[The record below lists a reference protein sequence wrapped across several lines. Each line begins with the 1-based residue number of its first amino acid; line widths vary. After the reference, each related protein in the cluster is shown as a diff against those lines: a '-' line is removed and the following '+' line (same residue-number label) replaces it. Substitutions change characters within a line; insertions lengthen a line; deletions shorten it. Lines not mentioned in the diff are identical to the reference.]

1 MTTTTVNLASTPVVR
16 NEFKP
21 IPQGTYELELG
32 DVSVKEPKD
41 VFKEPKSGEKA
52 EQKLKVPYIEVTFK
66 AFGGSI
72 PEAGRKLTGRLFI
85 DNDPGEGGVRLYQK
99 EGGLIALFAGLG
111 ATPPEISVV
120 GMEKANKDGELIT
133 AEHLNPMEIVSA
145 LQALRGE
152 RVKAYIRVKSET
164 YAGKTQDK
172 NEIQRFFS
180 RETA

>member
-1 MTTTTVNLASTPVVR
+1 MTTTTVNLAATPVVR

-32 DVSVKEPKD
+32 DVTVKSPKD
-41 VFKEPKSGEKA
+41 TFKEPKNGEKP

-85 DNDPGEGGVRLYQK
+85 DNEPGEGGVRLYQK
-99 EGGLIALFAGLG
+99 EGGLVALFAGLG

-120 GMEKANKDGELIT
+120 GMEKANAEGEMIS
-133 AEHLNPMEIVSA
+133 AEHLNPMEVVSA

-152 RVKAYIRVKSET
+152 RTKAYIKVKSET
-164 YAGKTQDK
+164 YGGKTQDK
-172 NEIQRFFS
+172 NEIARFLA
-180 RETA
+180 RDV

>member
-32 DVSVKEPKD
+32 DVSVKMPKD
-41 VFKEPKSGEKA
+41 AFKDATEK
-52 EQKLKVPYIEVTFK
+52 ELKVPYVEVGFK
-66 AFGGSI
+66 AFGGSLG
-72 PEAGRKLTGRLFI
+72 ENGRKTTSRLFI
-85 DNDPGEGGVRLYQK
+85 GNKPGMDGVLNYAREQ
-99 EGGLIALFAGLG
+99 GLIALFAGLG

-120 GMEKANKDGELIT
+120 SFEKVNKDGEVIV
-133 AEHLNPMEIVSA
+133 AEHLNPMEVVSA

-152 RVKAYIRVKSET
+152 RVKAYIKVKSET
-164 YAGKTQDK
+164 YGGKTQDK
-172 NEIQRFFS
+172 NEIARFLA

>member
-32 DVSVKEPKD
+32 DVSVKMPKD

-52 EQKLKVPYIEVTFK
+52 EQKLKVPYIEV
-66 AFGGSI
+66 
-72 PEAGRKLTGRLFI
+72 
-85 DNDPGEGGVRLYQK
+85 
-99 EGGLIALFAGLG
+99 
-111 ATPPEISVV
+111 TPPEISVV